1 MFINTALLTA
11 LIETPLF
18 WLAGYKNLTECLYFA
33 FINIITNILLNN
45 YLFSSGR
52 PSFSLIIFCELVVV
66 VLEAVMCCCAMN
78 CVYKFTFR
86 RLILTMLLTNS
97 VSFLSGIVYMNIF

>member
-33 FINIITNILLNN
+33 LINIITNILLNS
-45 YLFSSGR
+45 YLFSSGF
-52 PSFSLIIFCELVVV
+52 PSFIKIILCELVVV
-66 VLEAVMCCCAMN
+66 VLESVMCCCAMN
-78 CVYKFTFR
+78 YVYKFTFR
-86 RLILTMLLTNS
+86 KLILTMLFTNF
-97 VSFLSGIVYMNIF
+97 VSFLSGIVYSVF